1 MECFSFDYTI
11 YKQLN
16 AKRNWSKWLFLSEPD
31 IFQGVETWNII
42 MQITNL

>member
-1 MECFSFDYTI
+1 MFQF
-11 YKQLN
+11 
-16 AKRNWSKWLFLSEPD
+16 WLYNLQAVKCKKKLIQMALSEPD